1 MPRQQ
6 ILYALS
12 PCGDLEPVVVK
23 SSRQVARSSP
33 NGDRFPDTILT
44 VEDSRRQRFSD
55 YAYRFLYVPFIAELY
70 RSGNGKG
77 QSCST

>member
-12 PCGDLEPVVVK
+12 PGGDLEPVVVK
-23 SSRQVARSSP
+23 SSREVARSSP
-33 NGDRFPDTILT
+33 NGEKFPDTILT

-55 YAYRFLYVPFIAELY
+55 YAHRFQYVPFITEIEEELTE
-70 RSGNGKG
+70 GKE
-77 QSCST
+77 